1 MSTPSF
7 YNNLIPGTNFGVV
20 KEVTPANYVR
30 PASGTAYAVGDI
42 IGNSA
47 TAESVTPITF
57 LNAARNTGNGATL
70 KILAAQCVVLPAS
83 GALTVTAFDFDLL
96 LFRPVASIPF
106 AAAGYPADNAALVV
120 TQAMYQQ
127 LVAVIPFVAGAWR
140 GPTGAVTS
148 QTGAAYQA
156 AVPLTMNP
164 SPVDLSDLTSASLIG
179 VLQAK
184 GTWASSN
191 VVHTF
196 TFNLLVDQN

>member
-7 YNNLIPGTNFGVV
+7 YNNLLPGSNFGVV
-20 KEVTPANYVR
+20 KEVTAANYDR
-30 PASGTAYAVGDI
+30 PASAVTYAVGDI

-47 TAESVTPITF
+47 TAASVIPLTF
-57 LNAARNTGNGATL
+57 ANATRNTGNGATL

-106 AAAGYPADNAALVV
+106 AAAAYPADNEALVLNEV
-120 TQAMYQQ
+120 MYRQ
-127 LVAVIPFVAGAWR
+127 LAAVIPFVAGAWR
-140 GPTGAVTS
+140 GPSGAVTS

-156 AVPLTMNP
+156 ALPLTMSP

-184 GTWASSN
+184 GAWASSN